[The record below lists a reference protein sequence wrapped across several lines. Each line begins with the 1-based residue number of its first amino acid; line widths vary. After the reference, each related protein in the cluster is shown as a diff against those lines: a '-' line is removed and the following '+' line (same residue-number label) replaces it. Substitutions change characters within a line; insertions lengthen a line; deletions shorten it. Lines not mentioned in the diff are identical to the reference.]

1 MMMAHSSAD
10 QQQAQQEEK
19 TVSGMQ
25 RQPMENIKV
34 DLDLNDSKVDQI

>member
-1 MMMAHSSAD
+1 MTMAQSGAD
-10 QQQAQQEEK
+10 QQLAQQEEK

-34 DLDLNDSKVDQI
+34 DQI